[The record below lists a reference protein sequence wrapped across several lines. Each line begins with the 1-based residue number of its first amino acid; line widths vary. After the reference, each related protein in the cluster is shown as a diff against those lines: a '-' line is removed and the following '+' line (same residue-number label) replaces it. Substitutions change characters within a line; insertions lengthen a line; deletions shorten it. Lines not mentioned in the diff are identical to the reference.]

1 MNKKICYF
9 PLECDKKMSERF
21 IKERT
26 WIVSP
31 DMVATLR
38 AAYDK
43 YMDDPLNL
51 EDIEDTYNKLKEFRV
66 KLLIEQAKS
75 INDIIA
81 SRNPNSKL
89 GAKYTQLKE
98 TMDPLHIDYR
108 VNMIAIMFS
117 KALQDLQERYPNLTK
132 EELCNGINI
141 DGKIVGGQFNI
152 FYNILRHMYGME
164 NRFREVSNNPNIS
177 AEEASQYRTF
187 ADKYKQII
195 DNWDSLVALSRVK
208 LAETEGIALNTRINY
223 SKTLNSDELD
233 QSVKF
238 EFDES
243 EARREHWQ
251 ENNDEKSSYKS
262 IGEVTRKVI
271 STLDTGLK
279 DDLGNVIYANPAL
292 VHRRLSIMLK
302 GSLTSRRMLNKLKRY
317 AESRQKL
324 GIDPSTDIYSQ
335 LYNILKSNPE
345 IKTAFFVDL
354 RKGWQSYTITR
365 KEGNITK
372 TIDLND
378 RRDKSF
384 GNLITKI
391 RLGKSTNTTIFDNNG
406 NLVLSNIAFFKEKV
420 TQLFT
425 EGFDINYKLSCL
437 NDALRAIGYNVSLD
451 TLTELVIN
459 ENEYT
464 RITNLLNIVRQ
475 AGLLKDTSLESSNIN
490 ELLEYKLKYGTV
502 RDILRQIGNTIDNL
516 NTDYNITTRVSY
528 TDNKGKV
535 NTFDS
540 FITPNFTTNLFDDIQ
555 YYVSN
560 KDIEGLRNMIRN
572 RFLISNMYYG
582 GNVNEEI
589 NPELIKNT
597 WLKELWNSDLNDTKS
612 FANNISYSRYLGDDT
627 HVFEDFTSKQHLL
640 TIWQYYNSNRDKGN
654 KNYASYPM
662 FILGDS
668 GVAKFI
674 TAKRYDNFNIV
685 DALYEVYENE
695 LLRWSNTAMLE
706 SSGVNIYNLSEHR
719 GIFTLLPFLNNLR
732 ISYVENGEIK
742 EGVLDRDAWLDD
754 SINSIKNKIDIED
767 VVKKAIT
774 SYMELE
780 VEKLRNTMLD
790 LDVISVDSEGNYNT
804 DNLNI
809 PNTKLYAYLVDFINN
824 YKFAMI
830 QQLQLFAEDPAF
842 YDNIEDLQKRF
853 KQSHA
858 PGSEIDTDAL
868 WEGEDVFTRRNS
880 DGMLVHDTT
889 ETAMYLKDIKIPPKE
904 EFLDVVKR
912 SPALGNKIASIYSK
926 GVSLTDGQG
935 WRTLP
940 SYRKI
945 MIGARKWTKQHER
958 AYNKIMAIRSKDS
971 LDENDIKEIAELAIV
986 FQPIKPFLFG
996 KETINIGNSTQ
1007 LIPVQHKYA
1016 EVVLIPEL
1024 LPDGILKD
1032 MANYMEDNDVD
1043 VVLATSCVKVGSW
1056 GEGTLD
1062 TSSGET
1068 SIIKTFENAQIHR
1081 FDYSDYRIQT
1091 NVPEDINSL
1100 HLIGTQ
1106 ARKLLLSGIN
1116 TTDINKI
1123 YSYLKD
1129 SDGNYVDEVCL
1140 RTDGAM
1146 TSSNGDAIVS
1156 LFNLLNALNIIDSFK
1171 VFTNKLMNKEELS
1184 EALIQSVIYNNR
1196 EAKDKLYAYSLT
1208 EEGDFL
1214 SPLFDPSLEY
1224 DVTAA
1229 IFSMYKK
1236 LVNKQKISG
1245 GSLVQASAFGSGL
1258 SRTDYTGELSYVVD
1272 PRGEDG
1278 KTNILYAE
1286 CEVPF
1291 DLSVTNS
1298 EGVKIELDYNDWV
1311 NPNGTLKMSED
1322 YLTESDPRY
1331 YDYLSWKTEDNKV
1344 QIPLIEKYYPGIL
1357 GIIAYRIPTE
1367 RAYSMINLKIKR
1379 FSKKVEGGVIRVP
1392 LEGTK
1397 IAGFDF
1403 DIDKLYLMRKEFKLK
1418 ALTKED
1424 ISKVWKLFYEANP
1437 RIKEALKSAKIDD
1450 VIAKAKASGGNGT
1463 LTSEEFLDIYS
1474 NLKSRL
1480 FMYWEDAGLEGSYK
1494 DAFNYFVSFMY
1505 NTFKDDYDY
1514 TKSPF
1519 NQSRTARNNA
1529 MIQLFQG
1536 RLSDPETMG
1545 ARYTPGGFAQH
1556 STESRIERELT
1567 FGNLEGIITPDGK
1580 VNWEKLEER
1589 AKDKDSDPRPNYDP
1603 TSVETLI
1610 IYNQQN
1616 QVAGKLIGI
1625 FANHNANHNFSSL
1638 MRTFK
1643 LKNPIAFGEHCI
1655 TGLYDFKSPPKGVD
1669 TDLNIAECL
1678 AASVDAVKDPTL
1690 NYLNYNTI
1698 TADSAALLLRLG
1710 YSVRDVG
1717 LLLNQPIIKEICEYK
1732 FNNSVSLDQAIRK
1745 IVSKYEKAGV
1755 KESEIPSTAVSSDR
1769 LALSIIKQREDFNG
1783 AMPDNIFIETQLK
1796 AVSVFKDV
1804 ASKASELSSFV
1815 TTFKFTAANSI
1826 EPTFGGAYQKIDKAT
1841 SYMEESLPSY
1851 EVEVSTE
1858 TTTGITPKQE
1868 PILSLLKSPE
1878 KLIKK
1883 IMDNPFAYEDISFE
1897 CYLETIKYLVEEY
1910 YPYSNYAY
1918 AGARNIMKNLVSDGS
1933 LSSKDI
1939 DSIHLGVLSYII
1951 SNSTHTNSP
1960 FNPKGHHHTDTSKGK
1975 IVTNLDYYIE
1985 EFPTKLYRFIESKNK
2000 QYLLDNYGPLIR
2012 SLLFKTDAND
2022 NLYISADYFN
2032 LHKEDTDNFMFY
2044 WEQLLRDTKIQEEF
2058 PNLATE
2064 LFIYSYHRYSFSNSR
2079 ESLLKLAPTKVKE
2092 STLVDP
2098 ENNIYYFDFLK
2109 QIKKNIVSTGNFED
2123 FAKLYIRNNPKNY
2136 KFVYRV
2142 PNDSKEYFKAV
2153 GRTIDINSDEARNR
2167 VLMDKIK
2174 TDRGTVYRWKPCIIV
2189 NGKMYIANCV
2199 SSEQFNWTSKDT
2211 ITYIRTEPLDNRYY
2225 DIAKEDSKVDISD
2238 DNSGSTRQDSD
2249 YTSSPTIDVSSEIA
2263 DTIKLMIANLS
2274 LHGMDISNSDAIIST
2289 LKVIH
2294 SELKTDIL
2302 EQLLNEAR
2310 EELKNGLYH
2319 LDSKGKV
2326 VKNCR

>member
-21 IKERT
+21 IKEKT

-43 YMDDPLNL
+43 YMDEPLNL
-51 EDIEDTYNKLKEFRV
+51 EDIEDTYNKLKEFRA
-66 KLLIEQAKS
+66 KLLIEQTRS
-75 INDIIA
+75 INDIVA

-98 TMDPLHIDYR
+98 TMDPLHISYR
-108 VNMIAIMFS
+108 INMITSMFS
-117 KALQDLQERYPNLTK
+117 QILANLQRKYPHLSK
-132 EELCNGINI
+132 EELCNGISI
-141 DGKIVGGQFNI
+141 DGKIVGGQFTI
-152 FYNILRHMYGME
+152 FYNILREMYIRE
-164 NRFREVSNNPNIS
+164 NNYREASELPNIP
-177 AEEASQYRTF
+177 AEKASEYASI
-187 ADKYKQII
+187 ADKYKEII
-195 DNWDSLVALSRVK
+195 ENWDSLVALSRVK
-208 LAETEGIALNTRINY
+208 LAEIENIALNTRINY

-233 QSVKF
+233 QSIKF

-243 EARREHWQ
+243 TSRREHWQ

-262 IGEVTRKVI
+262 IGELTRKII

-279 DDLGNVIYANPAL
+279 DDLGYIIYANPVL

-302 GSLTSRRMLNKLKRY
+302 GSLNSRRMMQKLKRY
-317 AESRQKL
+317 ADNKQKL
-324 GIDPSTDIYSQ
+324 GANPSTDIYTQ
-335 LYNILKSNPE
+335 LYNILNSNPE

-354 RKGWQSYTITR
+354 RKGWQNYTISK
-365 KEGNITK
+365 KEGNTTK
-372 TIDLND
+372 TINLNEN
-378 RRDKSF
+378 REKSF
-384 GNLITKI
+384 GSLITKMKF
-391 RLGKSTNTTIFDNNG
+391 GKATNVTIFNSEG
-406 NLVLSNIAFFKEKV
+406 KLVASNIAHFKGV
-420 TQLFT
+420 V
-425 EGFDINYKLSCL
+425 DKLIDEDTSVNDKFIYL
-437 NDALRAIGYNVSLD
+437 NEALNSIGYNVSLD
-451 TLTELVIN
+451 TLAELIN
-459 ENEYT
+459 NEKEFA
-464 RITNLLNIVRQ
+464 RIVNLLNIIKRSRILNDDVNVD
-475 AGLLKDTSLESSNIN
+475 KF
-490 ELLEYKLKYGTV
+490 LKYDLKHGTIKDV
-502 RDILRQIGNTIDNL
+502 LRQIGNTIDSISV
-516 NTDYNITTRVSY
+516 DYNVVTRVSY
-528 TDNKGKV
+528 TDSKGKT

-555 YYVSN
+555 YYINN
-560 KDIEGLRNMIRN
+560 KDIEGLRNMIKSK
-572 RFLISNMYYG
+572 FLVSNMYYA
-582 GNVNEEI
+582 GNINEEI
-589 NPELIKNT
+589 KPELIKNA
-597 WLKELWNSDLNDTKS
+597 WLKELWNSDFNNTKS
-612 FANNISYSRYLGDDT
+612 FANTFSYSRYLGDDS
-627 HVFEDFTSKQHLL
+627 HVFEDFTSKQHLI
-640 TIWQYYNSNRDKGN
+640 TIWQYYKSSRDQGN
-654 KNYASYPM
+654 KDYANYPM

-674 TAKRYDNFNIV
+674 TARRYDDLDIV
-685 DALYEVYENE
+685 EELYKVYESE
-695 LLRWSNTAMLE
+695 LLRWSNTAALE
-706 SSGVNIYNLSEHR
+706 SSGVNIYNLSKHR
-719 GIFTLLPFLNNLR
+719 GVFTLLPFLNNLK

-742 EGVLDRDAWLDD
+742 EGVLDRDAWLSNDV
-754 SINSIKNKIDIED
+754 NSIKNKIDIENTI
-767 VVKKAIT
+767 KKAIS
-774 SYMELE
+774 SYMKLE
-780 VEKLRNTMLD
+780 IDKLKDTMLD
-790 LDVISVDSEGNYNT
+790 LKVISVDSNGNYNT

-809 PNTKLYAYLVDFINN
+809 PNDKLDNYIADFVNN
-824 YKFAMI
+824 YKYAMI

-853 KQSHA
+853 KQVHA
-858 PGSEIDTDAL
+858 PGVEIDTDAT
-868 WEGEDVFTRRNS
+868 WEGEDVFVRRNS
-880 DGMLVHDTT
+880 EGMLVHDIT
-889 ETAMYLKDIKIPPKE
+889 ETAMYIKDIEIPAKDD
-904 EFLDVVKR
+904 FINAVRK
-912 SPALGNKIASIYSK
+912 SPMLGDKIASIYAK

-945 MIGARKWTKQHER
+945 MIGSRKWTKQHEA
-958 AYNKIMAIRSKDS
+958 AYNKIMSIRSKES
-971 LDENDIKEIAELAIV
+971 LNEDDIKDIAELATV

-996 KETINIGNSTQ
+996 KEYIDVGNSKQ
-1007 LIPVQHKYA
+1007 IIPVQHKYA

-1024 LPDGILKD
+1024 LPDGILRD

-1056 GEGTLD
+1056 GEGTLAN
-1062 TSSGET
+1062 TNSEV
-1068 SIIKTFENAQIHR
+1068 SIIKTFENAKIHY
-1081 FDYSDYRIQT
+1081 FNYSDYRIQT

-1116 TTDINKI
+1116 TTDLNKI
-1123 YSYLKD
+1123 YSYLRDK
-1129 SDGNYVDEVCL
+1129 DGNYVDEICL
-1140 RTDGAM
+1140 AKDGNM

-1171 VFTNKLMNKEELS
+1171 VFNNKLMNTEELS

-1208 EEGDFL
+1208 EDGDFL
-1214 SPLFDPSLEY
+1214 SPLFDPSIEY
-1224 DVTAA
+1224 DATAA

-1272 PRGEDG
+1272 PRGEKD

-1291 DLSVTNS
+1291 DLSITNF

-1311 NPNGTLKMSED
+1311 NPDGTLKMTNE
-1322 YLTESDPRY
+1322 YLTESDPKY
-1331 YDYLSWKTEDNKV
+1331 YDFLSWKTEDGRV

-1357 GIIAYRIPTE
+1357 NIIAYRIPTE

-1403 DIDKLYLMRKEFKLK
+1403 DIDKLYLMRKEFKFH
-1418 ALTKED
+1418 AL
-1424 ISKVWKLFYEANP
+1424 SKSDVAEVWRLFYEANP
-1437 RIKEALKSAKIDD
+1437 NIKEALKNAKIDD
-1450 VIAKAKASGGNGT
+1450 LINKAKASGGKNT
-1463 LTSEEFLDIYS
+1463 LTTDEFNALYNS
-1474 NLKSRL
+1474 LKTRL
-1480 FMYWEDAGLEGSYK
+1480 YMYWDDAGLEGSSK
-1494 DAFNYFVSFMY
+1494 EAFNKFISLLY
-1505 NTFKDDYDY
+1505 NKFKDDYDH

-1567 FGNLEGIITPDGK
+1567 FGNLESIITPDGK

-1589 AKDKDSDPRPNYDP
+1589 AKDKASDPRPNYDP

-1625 FANHNANHNFSSL
+1625 FANHNANHNFASL
-1638 MRTFK
+1638 MKTFK

-1655 TGLYDFKSPPKGVD
+1655 NGLYDFKNTPEGVD

-1717 LLLNQPIIKEICEYK
+1717 LLLNQPIIKEVCEFK
-1732 FNNSVSLDQAIRK
+1732 FNNNVSLDQAIRT
-1745 IVSKYEKAGV
+1745 VVAKYEKQGV
-1755 KESEIPSTAVSSDR
+1755 KENEISSIAVNSDR
-1769 LALSIIKQREDFNG
+1769 LALSIVKQRNKDIMSDG
-1783 AMPDNIFIETQLK
+1783 MFIETQLK
-1796 AVSVFKDV
+1796 AISVFKDI

-1815 TTFKFTAANSI
+1815 TTFKFTAANAI
-1826 EPTFGGAYQKIDKAT
+1826 EPTFGGAYQKMDKVF
-1841 SYMEESLPSY
+1841 SYMREVLPSY
-1851 EVEVSTE
+1851 EMTVGPLTP
-1858 TTTGITPKQE
+1858 TGISEKQK
-1868 PILSLLKSPE
+1868 PLLQLSPE
-1878 KLIKK
+1878 ELIAK
-1883 IMDNPFAYEDISFE
+1883 IMDNPFAYEDISYE
-1897 CYLETIKYLVEEY
+1897 CFLETINYLVDKY
-1910 YPYSNYAY
+1910 YPYSQPSYV
-1918 AGARNIMKNLVSDGS
+1918 GARSIMKDLTSDGS
-1933 LSSKDI
+1933 LSNKDI
-1939 DSIHLGVLSYII
+1939 DSIHLGLISYMI
-1951 SNSTHTNSP
+1951 SNNTHTNSP
-1960 FNPKGHHHTDTSKGK
+1960 FNPNGYHHTDKDKGK

-1985 EFPTKLYRFIESKNK
+1985 EFPAKLYEYIESDSKR
-2000 QYLLDNYGPLIR
+2000 YLMDNYGPLIR
-2012 SLLFKTDAND
+2012 SMLFKIDDND
-2022 NLYISADYFN
+2022 NLYISADPYN
-2032 LHKEDTDNFMFY
+2032 LNKEDVDNVMFY
-2044 WEQLLRDTKIQEEF
+2044 WEKLLNDSKVQNEF

-2064 LFIYSYHRYSFSNSR
+2064 LFIYSYHKYSFSKSR
-2079 ESLLKLAPTKVKE
+2079 ESLLTLTPTRVKE
-2092 STLVDP
+2092 NTLVDS

-2109 QIKKNIVSTGNFED
+2109 QIKKDIVSISDFEH

-2142 PNDSKEYFKAV
+2142 PNDSKTHFKSTDRV
-2153 GRTIDINSDEARNR
+2153 ITIDSEEARDK
-2167 VLMDKIK
+2167 VLISKYK
-2174 TDRGTVYRWKPCIIV
+2174 TDNGSIIYKWKPCIIV
-2189 NGKMYIANCV
+2189 DGKMYMANCV
-2199 SSEQFNWTSKDT
+2199 SSEQFNLTSDDK
-2211 ITYIRTEPLDNRYY
+2211 ITYVRTEPLNNRYY
-2225 DIAKEDSKVDISD
+2225 DISKEDSNVDISSND
-2238 DNSGSTRQDSD
+2238 IGSTNQDSE
-2249 YTSSPTIDVSSEIA
+2249 YTPSPVISVESEIA
-2263 DTIKLMIANLS
+2263 DNIKHMIANMQ
-2274 LHGMDISNSDAIIST
+2274 LHGIDISNSKAIIST
-2289 LKVIH
+2289 LKIVH
-2294 SELKTDIL
+2294 SELNDDVL
-2302 EQLLNEAR
+2302 EQLLEEAR
-2310 EELKNGLYH
+2310 KEIRNGLYH